1 MTDRI
6 IDAQGIPPDSP
17 KGKLDIVER
26 PAQSRIDARIDALNP
41 LMLAR
46 LDAKGISTSELR
58 TWAEVA
64 IASGR
69 FRDSRDVA
77 QAMIK
82 MKAGAELGLPP
93 IASMMGIHVIE
104 GKTAISAVMMA
115 GLIQRSGRFRYRVTR
130 LTDEDPKPP
139 KTTEPAGCTIEFY
152 EQISPGV
159 WESCGVPSTFTTA
172 DALKAGL
179 LNKDNWRKWRR
190 NMLFGRAL
198 SNGARWYCA
207 SIFQGAPVYV
217 SEELGAVVNED
228 GDFVEAPPPHRGE
241 EPEVPLVPGA
251 PDLTS
256 VEFVT
261 ARLTQLFG
269 LRWTNSG
276 ALTAA
281 FFGEP
286 VFNATAMQE
295 LREHRP
301 DVWLAGCAMLAEQE
315 A

>member
-1 MTDRI
+1 MPNSHGAEGPASSLPAIWTR
-6 IDAQGIPPDSP
+6 PPST
-17 KGKLDIVER
+17 
-26 PAQSRIDARIDALNP
+26 
-41 LMLAR
+41 LA
-46 LDAKGISTSELR
+46 ASELR

-130 LTDEDPKPP
+130 LTDVDPKPP
-139 KTTEPAGCTIEFY
+139 GGEPAGCTIEFF
-152 EQISPGV
+152 EKIQDPTAPRFEI
-159 WESCGVPSTFTTA
+159 WDSCGVPSTFTTA

-207 SIFQGAPVYV
+207 SVFQGAPVYV
-217 SEELGAVVNED
+217 PEELGATVNEE
-228 GDFVEAPPPHRGE
+228 GEFVAAPAARRGE
-241 EPEVPLVPGA
+241 EPDTTEPTV
-251 PDLTS
+251 DITS
-256 VEFVT
+256 VEFVKH
-261 ARLTQLFG
+261 RLTQRFA
-269 LRWTNSG
+269 LRWTNDPR
-276 ALTAA
+276 LTVPY
-281 FFGEP
+281 FGVPCCNDAEMREC
-286 VFNATAMQE
+286 ATETPEA
-295 LREHRP
+295 
-301 DVWLAGCAMLAEQE
+301 WLAGCTMLAEQD

>member
-1 MTDRI
+1 M
-6 IDAQGIPPDSP
+6 AANAGAE
-17 KGKLDIVER
+17 G
-26 PAQSRIDARIDALNP
+26 PASSLPAIWTRAPSAL
-41 LMLAR
+41 A
-46 LDAKGISTSELR
+46 ASELR

-130 LTDEDPKPP
+130 LTDVDPRDARGNLDPKG
-139 KTTEPAGCTIEFY
+139 EPAGCTIEFY
-152 EQISPGV
+152 EKIDGGV
-159 WESCGVPSTFTTA
+159 WDSCGVPSTFTTA

-207 SIFQGAPVYV
+207 SVFQGAPVYV
-217 SEELGAVVNED
+217 PEELGAIVNEE
-228 GDFVEAPPPHRGE
+228 GEFVAGPAPHRGE
-241 EPEVPLVPGA
+241 EPDTTEPTV
-251 PDLTS
+251 DITS
-256 VEFVT
+256 LDFVKH
-261 ARLTQLFG
+261 RLTQRFA
-269 LRWTNSG
+269 LRWMNDPR
-276 ALTAA
+276 LTVRY
-281 FFGEP
+281 FGVPCCNDAE
-286 VFNATAMQE
+286 M
-295 LREHRP
+295 RECASETP
-301 DVWLAGCAMLAEQE
+301 EAWLAGCTMLAEQD